1 MLNQND
7 FMKLILTV
15 VLFIPIWIN
24 LLEIKVVSSVLPW
37 LESRQQLLG
46 RVLLCACLRLAV
58 SMEAELMS
66 VGG

>member
-46 RVLLCACLRLAV
+46 RVLLCARLRLTV
-58 SMEAELMS
+58 SLEAELMS